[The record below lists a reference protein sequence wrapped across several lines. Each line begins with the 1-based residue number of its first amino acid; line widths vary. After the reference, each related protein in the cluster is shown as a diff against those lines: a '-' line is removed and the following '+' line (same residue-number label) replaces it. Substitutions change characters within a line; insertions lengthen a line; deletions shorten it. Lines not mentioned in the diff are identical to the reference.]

1 MKPIFWKELQQWWKL
16 ALGGFLAVAALHYSF
31 LKGTVFWPADIQH
44 QSRDLTIL
52 GYQIL
57 NAVVAAIAG
66 LVLGFA
72 QVYPET
78 HRDQWAFLVFRP
90 LSRTHLFWGKTLAG
104 LVLYALW
111 AFLPWALAV
120 GWIAWPGHVPA
131 PFEIAMIY
139 PGLIDL
145 AAGIG
150 FYFAAMIMALRPA
163 RWLGSRTW
171 PILASLLGALIL
183 SQATTAV
190 GATIV
195 CVLGVTV
202 LGLAAWGAFHQPED
216 IGRRPAVARLAFV
229 LTMSAGGMVVVS
241 FFVICLQIL
250 SQVSR
255 PESEWT
261 SYSLHNDGTLYRVRQ
276 RGSQLIEAHDLDG
289 RPFPF
294 TSKDGRIGEFYSDMM
309 PSAQIYFDPST
320 ARQPGAFRRRDHF
333 YVEVPRPN
341 EFGERWV
348 YRMSDHRVHGYDLT
362 SKRHIGSIGPKGFT
376 ASGTEP
382 AAADHFDTKGNLVLE
397 ESGMRGYPG
406 WMSVLPSSNQ
416 LFSVFVESREARR
429 ILTLDPGESL
439 LKTALLTGDQ
449 TGSFVVHTGKRIHI
463 RSLGNGDDLVL
474 PAPSTGNKP
483 DSVQVGISKDEAI
496 GSVIV
501 WSGTPTVPP
510 ALSAGTIRHYDRLG
524 NLISSRH
531 VAKIENT
538 SQSESFARQT
548 AVCAVPPI
556 IVFAVSIFEGHYLA
570 FEDAGITALFTLILV
585 LLLVATHRLL
595 HRSGASSRERLG
607 WLLTVLFGGVAGFL
621 ALLALRDDTATAPC
635 AHCGKLRLLKA
646 PSCPHCA
653 PSATASQRDATE
665 IFADLQSLPDLKA
678 CP

>member
-31 LKGTVFWPADIQH
+31 LKGIAFWPANILY

-90 LSRTHLFWGKTLAG
+90 LSRTHLFLGKTLAG
-104 LVLYALW
+104 LVLYTVW

-131 PFEIAMIY
+131 PFEIAMVY

-145 AAGIG
+145 AAGLA
-150 FYFAAMIMALRPA
+150 FYFASMIMALRPA

-183 SQATTAV
+183 SQATTAI
-190 GATIV
+190 GAAIA
-195 CVLGVTV
+195 CLIGVTV
-202 LGLAAWGAFHQPED
+202 LGLTAWGCFHQPED

-229 LTMSAGGMVVVS
+229 LTLSAGGMVIVT
-241 FFVICLQIL
+241 FGVICLQIL

-261 SYSLHNDGTLYRVRQ
+261 SYTLRNDGTLYKVRQ
-276 RGSQLIEAHDLDG
+276 SGSQLIEAHDLDG

-294 TSKDGRIGEFYSDMM
+294 TSKDGRIGEFYLAMM
-309 PSAQIYFDPST
+309 PSARIHFHPST
-320 ARQPGAFRRRDHF
+320 ATQPGAFRRRDHF

-348 YRMSDHRVHGYDLT
+348 YRMSDHRIHGYDLT

-376 ASGTEP
+376 ANGTEP

-416 LFSVFVESREARR
+416 LFSVFVESREVRR
-429 ILTLDPGESL
+429 VLTLDPDASL
-439 LKTALLTGDQ
+439 LKTSLLTGDQ

-483 DSVQVGISKDEAI
+483 DSIQVGISKDDVN

-501 WSGTPTVPP
+501 WSGTPTSPP
-510 ALSAGTIRHYDRLG
+510 DLSAGTLRHYDRLG

-531 VAKIENT
+531 VAKIENP
-538 SQSESFARQT
+538 SQSEPFGRQI
-548 AVCAVPPI
+548 AVCSLPPI
-556 IVFAVSIFEGHYLA
+556 IVLAASVFEGSYLA
-570 FEDAGITALFTLILV
+570 FENPAITTLFCLTLA

-595 HRSGASSRERLG
+595 HQSGACSRERLG
-607 WLLTVLFGGVAGFL
+607 WFLTVLFGGVAGVL

-635 AHCGKLRLLKA
+635 PHCGKLRLLKSPA
-646 PSCPHCA
+646 CSHCA
-653 PSATASQRDATE
+653 PSANASQRNATE